1 MPINIVCQNKKAF
14 HDYFIEETFEA
25 GICLAGTEV
34 KSLRLGRANLKD
46 SYAKIL
52 KGGEVYLLNTHI
64 SPYAQADRSTMPDP
78 ERTRKLLL
86 HKGEIK
92 KLIGK
97 TKQKGYTLIPTKIY
111 FKDGKAKVEIALAIG
126 KKLFDKRESIKKKEV
141 SRELARALKKR

>member
-1 MPINIVCQNKKAF
+1 M
-14 HDYFIEETFEA
+14 EETFEA